1 MVCHPLLL
9 TFSHFNLYL
18 QNCSQLNGTKLG
30 SDDLW
35 EEENQICLNEVDP
48 LRTLLLNKYNTYCP
62 FVEFIQMG
70 SLNVSMRIMIDF
82 AEQKI
87 NC

>member
-1 MVCHPLLL
+1 L
-9 TFSHFNLYL
+9 
-18 QNCSQLNGTKLG
+18 
-30 SDDLW
+30 
-35 EEENQICLNEVDP
+35 EEENQIYLNEVDP

-62 FVEFIQMG
+62 YVEFIQMG
-70 SLNVSMRIMIDF
+70 SLNVSMRNMIDF